1 MAGSQLLAQ
10 GIDRRRAIM
19 RFVKAYIKRN
29 GISPS
34 LEEITEGVGSSKT
47 TTRYHIGVLIDEGF
61 LVQTEGKYRS
71 LRVMNGGRYPA

>member
-19 RFVKAYIKRN
+19 KFVKAYIKRN

-34 LEEITEGVGSSKT
+34 LDEVTQGIGASKT
-47 TTRYHIGVLIDEGF
+47 TTRYHIGVLMDEGF
-61 LVQTEGKYRS
+61 LAQQEGKYRS
-71 LRVMNGGRYPA
+71 LRVTNEGRYPR